1 MSVVLLIPVLVIPG
15 LCKVLWLVWLFPL
28 WQDKTMAGN
37 SDIVWP
43 LSSLLSPHHLSRG
56 PQLWHWYFQRRVTF
70 MAFSLIFVNKAYV
83 MLWGCLEIHHWWQI
97 MNKHPNFRKSKYSSS
112 YKQQDSPNSK
122 VLSPKVSMSKLR
134 SSRRLTS
141 LTQYQSFPG
150 QQCTHL
156 TQLAMEAVN
165 PKNKQRKYKWM
176 C

>member
-1 MSVVLLIPVLVIPG
+1 MSCCAKCCSADPCVNDPWAVQSVVLLIPVLVIPG
-15 LCKVLWLVWLFPL
+15 LCKVLWLVWLFLL

-43 LSSLLSPHHLSRG
+43 LSSLLSAHHFSRG
-56 PQLWHWYFQRRVTF
+56 PQFWHSYFQK
-70 MAFSLIFVNKAYV
+70 L
-83 MLWGCLEIHHWWQI
+83 MLWGCLEIHHWWQL
-97 MNKHPNFRKSKYSSS
+97 MNKHPNFRKSKYFSS

-141 LTQYQSFPG
+141 LTQYQSFPA

-156 TQLAMEAVN
+156 TPLWR
-165 PKNKQRKYKWM
+165 P
-176 C
+176 